1 MSETCLGNVTPGAQA
16 QRAGPQN
23 FSLASS
29 PWGWGEAPGAA
40 TGPSR
45 LSARLSEV
53 LGCVRRAAGEGR
65 PDRARRTAP
74 PPPRQEGQVGP
85 ADSSVIGNPRSAR
98 APGSPEQSRALLSPA
113 RREVGGSRNAEG
125 ARSWRRGRRE
135 LRIGQTRFPVLA
147 WYLTS
152 PVTLGKSPS
161 ALSLSGAPFVL
172 RG

>member
-1 MSETCLGNVTPGAQA
+1 M
-16 QRAGPQN
+16 
-23 FSLASS
+23 
-29 PWGWGEAPGAA
+29 
-40 TGPSR
+40 
-45 LSARLSEV
+45 
-53 LGCVRRAAGEGR
+53 
-65 PDRARRTAP
+65 
-74 PPPRQEGQVGP
+74 GP

-135 LRIGQTRFPVLA
+135 LHIGQTRFPVLA